1 MYLNDRFV
9 HRVDGTDGRTKNKLL
24 PAARMSLA
32 PRAGTVVFGECA

>member
-24 PAARMSLA
+24 PATRHS
-32 PRAGTVVFGECA
+32 